1 MALIT
6 MQIKKNLLAIV
17 AIAVLVGA
25 VAYPTT
31 SDVIGQIYDAKKRA
45 HISSTNID
53 TKDHKDNSLM
63 QWISTEASPTTVED
77 DDEEEDEDLRETEG
91 DTLEAENDTEQ
102 GEIEGE
108 NEYTASFR
116 AEDCTFSSTGRNP
129 FFILEPNYQL
139 VLAGGGGEG
148 SEAAQVTI
156 TVLNETREVNGT
168 ETRVVEERETIGGE
182 LVEISRNFFAICEET
197 NSVFYFGEEVD
208 DYENGAII
216 SHEGAWLA
224 GEGENRAGVI
234 MPGTILLGA
243 RYYQEIAPNAAEDRA
258 EIIDMGE
265 IIQTLAGEFSDTLI
279 TRETNPL
286 EPGVAELKYYA
297 AGIGLIQ
304 EEDLMLQRYGF
315 IE

>member
-1 MALIT
+1 
-6 MQIKKNLLAIV
+6 MQTKKNLLAYV

-25 VAYPTT
+25 AAFSATP
-31 SDVIGQIYDAKKRA
+31 DVIGQIYDSKEIA
-45 HISSTNID
+45 HIRSTNID
-53 TKDHKDNSLM
+53 TEDHKDKSLM
-63 QWISTEASPTTVED
+63 QWVSTEESPTTVEEE
-77 DDEEEDEDLRETEG
+77 EEEDDGLRETGGG
-91 DTLEAENDTEQ
+91 DTLEEGNDTEQ
-102 GEIEGE
+102 GETDGE
-108 NEYTASFR
+108 NEYTESFR
-116 AEDCTFSSTGRNP
+116 TEECTFSSTGRNP

-139 VLAGGGGEG
+139 VLARGEG
-148 SEAAQVTI
+148 SDAAQVTI

-208 DYENGAII
+208 DYEDGNII

-224 GEGENRAGVI
+224 GEDASRAGII
-234 MPGTILLGA
+234 MPGTILMGA
-243 RYYQEIAPNAAEDRA
+243 RYYQEIAPNVAVDRA
-258 EIIDMGE
+258 EIVGMGE
-265 IIQTLAGEFSDTLI
+265 VVQTPAGEFSDTLI

-286 EPGVAELKYYA
+286 EPDVAELKYYA

-304 EEDLMLQRYGF
+304 EEDLMLQHYGF

>member
-1 MALIT
+1 MTLIT
-6 MQIKKNLLAIV
+6 MQTRKTLLAF
-17 AIAVLVGA
+17 ATIAVLLGA
-25 VAYPTT
+25 AGYSTT
-31 SDVIGQIYDAKKRA
+31 SDVFGQISKAKKIA
-45 HISSTNID
+45 YISSTNTD
-53 TKDHKDNSLM
+53 TEDHNDKSLM
-63 QWISTEASPTTVED
+63 QWVSTQESPTTTVEEE
-77 DDEEEDEDLRETEG
+77 DEEEDDGLRETGGETLQEG
-91 DTLEAENDTEQ
+91 NDTEQ
-102 GEIEGE
+102 GDTDGE
-108 NEYTASFR
+108 NEYTESFR

-139 VLAGGGGEG
+139 VLAGGEGG
-148 SEAAQVTI
+148 EAAQVTI

-208 DYENGAII
+208 DYEDGNII

-224 GEGENRAGVI
+224 GEDANRAGVI
-234 MPGTILLGA
+234 MPGTILMGA
-243 RYYQEIAPNAAEDRA
+243 RYYQEIAPNVAVDRA
-258 EIIDMGE
+258 EIVGMGE
-265 IIQTLAGEFSDTLI
+265 VVQTPAGEFSDTLI

-286 EPGVAELKYYA
+286 EPDVAELKYYA

-304 EEDLMLQRYGF
+304 EEDLMLQQYGF